1 MGKERVN
8 IRCNPSTVETVE
20 QYAEDNDLGT
30 SEAYR
35 RCIREGVMLHGY
47 DIDGF
52 DQPDNDDAE
61 TVYTNHQTGTLLL
74 IGTALSSS
82 FGSLITL
89 ASLGVL

>member
-1 MGKERVN
+1 MGKQRVN

-52 DQPDNDDAE
+52 DQPDNDAE
-61 TVYTNHQTGTLLL
+61 TVYTNRMASPLVL
-74 IGTALSSS
+74 IGSLLSGSV
-82 FGSLITL
+82 GSLITL

>member
-1 MGKERVN
+1 
-8 IRCNPSTVETVE
+8 
-20 QYAEDNDLGT
+20 
-30 SEAYR
+30 
-35 RCIREGVMLHGY
+35 MLHGY

-89 ASLGVL
+89 ASLGVI